1 MARGLK
7 NLGRRQF
14 LTVSSVAVASSLIM
28 KAFGLAFTRVA
39 AAASSASAAYNRA
52 IDKMVEETRK
62 KMAAAAGWGK
72 GRGSAT
78 VTAQGLINHASST
91 ITYNPFWID
100 EAYAAGTR
108 WGGLTALP
116 MYSSGA
122 SQVSTA
128 GLETPDCGFD
138 RQLWPGQDWDFFQPI
153 RVGDTLRGWNRTPT
167 ITEQKSPDRGG
178 VRGFF
183 LVEGDCDG
191 VNQRGEIVSTMR
203 NYTVRIFFP
212 DGPPGTTF
220 TLNRY
225 GFSKEEIV
233 YLDRLAR
240 QTKVRGANIRR
251 WEDVKVGDM
260 LDPTVIAPTNIQD
273 IASQGG
279 GAAAAVGGAGGAGG
293 IGSGGGRMGGAP
305 GGEAPA
311 EQKPVHQLLQ
321 KEGVISGAQE
331 YIQDPATGY
340 YYKGGGDTLRHW
352 DDIASH
358 LEGEPGAFLWGVMSQ
373 KSMLRCITNWMGDD
387 AFIRKFNW
395 RHIYR
400 TLVGE
405 ASYSLGKVTNKRN
418 ENGEYLVD
426 LFVWQ
431 QDIRG
436 YIVDAAVC
444 TVALLSKTKPY
455 PDLKK
460 VITY

>member
-1 MARGLK
+1 MVRSCT
-7 NLGRRQF
+7 NLGRRKF
-14 LTVSSVAVASSLIM
+14 LTVSSVAAMSPLIM
-28 KAFGLAFTRVA
+28 KVFNLAFTRVA
-39 AAASSASAAYNRA
+39 AAASSAGAAYNRA
-52 IDKMVEETRK
+52 IDKLLEETRK

-78 VTAQGLINHASST
+78 ATAQGLINHASST
-91 ITYNPFWID
+91 ITYNPFWLD

-108 WGGLTALP
+108 WGGLIALP

-128 GLETPDCGFD
+128 GLETPECGFD
-138 RQLWPGQDWDFFQPI
+138 RQLWPGQDWEFFQPI
-153 RVGDTLRGWNRTPT
+153 RVGDTLRGWNRDLSM
-167 ITEQKSPDRGG
+167 TEQKSPDRGG

-183 LVEGDCDG
+183 LVEGNCDG
-191 VNQRGEIVSTMR
+191 VNQRGEIVSTMK
-203 NYTVRIFFP
+203 NYTIRIFFP
-212 DGPPGTTF
+212 DGPPGTKF
-220 TLNRY
+220 KLNRY

-240 QTKVRGANIRR
+240 QTKVRGANIRY

-260 LDPTVIAPTNIQD
+260 LEPTVIPPTNIQD

-293 IGSGGGRMGGAP
+293 IGSGGRGASGG
-305 GGEAPA
+305 GVA
-311 EQKPVHQLLQ
+311 EEKPVHQLLQ

-331 YIQDPATGY
+331 YIQDPETGY

-352 DDIASH
+352 DDLASR

-400 TLVGE
+400 TIVGD
-405 ASYSLGKVTNKRN
+405 ASYSMGKVTNKRN

-431 QDIRG
+431 QDMRG
-436 YIVDAAVC
+436 YIVDTAIS
-444 TVALLSKTKPY
+444 TVALLTKAKPY